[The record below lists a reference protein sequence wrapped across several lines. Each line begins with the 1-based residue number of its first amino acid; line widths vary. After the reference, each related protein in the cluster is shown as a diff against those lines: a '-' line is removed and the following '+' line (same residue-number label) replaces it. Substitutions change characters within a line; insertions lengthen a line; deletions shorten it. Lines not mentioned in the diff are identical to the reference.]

1 VNGPFRAEE
10 QEHRHVTQAF
20 RPGLA
25 EPAFQAGGEFLAAFS
40 RLDNERYVWDET
52 NVETPRC

>member
-1 VNGPFRAEE
+1 MNGPFRAEE
-10 QEHRHVTQAF
+10 LDGGHLTQAF
-20 RPGLA
+20 RPGLV
-25 EPAFQAGGEFLAAFS
+25 EPAFQAGGFVAVFS